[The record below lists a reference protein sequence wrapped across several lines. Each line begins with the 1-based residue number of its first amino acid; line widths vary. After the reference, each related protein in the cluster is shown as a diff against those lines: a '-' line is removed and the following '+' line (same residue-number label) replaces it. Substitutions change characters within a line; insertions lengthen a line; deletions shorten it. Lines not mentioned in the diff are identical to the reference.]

1 MEWTDPPGTPALG
14 PGEAHVWRIDLR
26 REPSEL
32 ERDRALLSERE
43 RLRAERFRF
52 AIHHDRYVAAHA
64 ALRSILARYLEIA
77 PEEIR
82 YVLGPAGK
90 PSLAPGVAAR
100 DLRFNLSDSG
110 DLALCAVAEARELGV
125 DLERMRRDAPVMEL
139 AERWLAPPEA
149 AALRRISEAH
159 RAAAFFA
166 CWTRKEAYVKARGG
180 SIIRS
185 LRTFAVTVEP
195 GAARVELHVHDDPG
209 AAGQWWLGE
218 LDVAPGFAAAL
229 ASEGEVRLSRFR
241 WS

>member
-1 MEWTDPPGTPALG
+1 MQWTDPPGTPALA
-14 PGEAHVWRIDLR
+14 PDEAHVWRIDLR
-26 REPSEL
+26 REPAQL
-32 ERDRALLSERE
+32 ERDLALLSERE

-52 AIHHDRYVAAHA
+52 AIHRDRYVAAHA
-64 ALRSILARYLEIA
+64 ALRSILGSYLGLA

-82 YVLGPAGK
+82 YVVGPAGK
-90 PSLAPGVAAR
+90 PSLAPGVSEL

-110 DLALCAVAEARELGV
+110 DLALCAVSEARELGV
-125 DLERMRRDAPVMEL
+125 DLERLRRDAPVLAL

-149 AALRRISEAH
+149 AALRAISEAH

-195 GAARVELHVHDDPG
+195 GAARVELHVHDDPA
-209 AAGQWWLGE
+209 AAGRWWLGE
-218 LDVAPGFAAAL
+218 LDVDPGFAAAL
-229 ASEGEVRLSRFR
+229 AAEGEVRLRRYR